1 MPLSR
6 SPSRLASD
14 SGYSTDGYAVVS
26 RPRCVSTAERRAV
39 RAAMRR
45 GQLDL
50 ERRSGMV
57 RPCQRLRNNT
67 PCVVSCLG
75 ECGDRKCGN
84 YRLGRRTSD
93 VRPSFL
99 DFCVHHI
106 RERLPIDILEKG
118 LVYSSLGSGSLLFD
132 WELLERLTLEEGIRL
147 RTVLLIDKE
156 YGPKGRASARTAV
169 RTFAGWFGDI
179 ADELSAGDSRSES
192 GSDGPTIRTFPS
204 AVDFEEFVRRSGE
217 RAHVLMDCDAVG
229 ARKKLDVAAFR
240 ASVLQSGGVCLV
252 LSNPA
257 KRTALVKVPL
267 PPPRLPTN
275 EASQAL
281 DRSEVDTL
289 ELQYYDTRRFVWTS
303 HKPPESSSSSSRSR
317 RPRRRRSRRY
327 RPSRAECPACG
338 CRHRSRSRNR
348 SRVTASE
355 GVRLRPRIGR

>member
-1 MPLSR
+1 M
-6 SPSRLASD
+6 
-14 SGYSTDGYAVVS
+14 
-26 RPRCVSTAERRAV
+26 
-39 RAAMRR
+39 
-45 GQLDL
+45 
-50 ERRSGMV
+50 
-57 RPCQRLRNNT
+57 
-67 PCVVSCLG
+67 
-75 ECGDRKCGN
+75 
-84 YRLGRRTSD
+84 
-93 VRPSFL
+93 
-99 DFCVHHI
+99 
-106 RERLPIDILEKG
+106 DILEKG
-118 LVYSSLGSGSLLFD
+118 IVYSSLGSGSLLFD

-217 RAHVLMDCDAVG
+217 RAHVLLDCDAVG

-257 KRTALVKVPL
+257 KRTALMK
-267 PPPRLPTN
+267 
-275 EASQAL
+275 AL

-338 CRHRSRSRNR
+338 CRHRSRSRTR

-355 GVRLRPRIGR
+355 GVRLRPRSGRR